1 MHRLQNAESDWMD
14 VWCRVVSEELLA
26 EVIARV
32 DQAEAEGSITPW
44 EEGDVPA
51 SLLEDE
57 PEPGKIL
64 SEKEVP
70 VLGGT
75 ELTLSNGMK
84 VFSCSLLPQQV
95 HDHNHLSHDLSAF
108 VKQPALCVFGHALL
122 LQHKSG
128 PSMK

>member
-1 MHRLQNAESDWMD
+1 MCLEGQLEDVISLYRWLCGREQFQMHRLQNAESDWMD

-84 VFSCSLLPQQV
+84 VFPVHSSL
-95 HDHNHLSHDLSAF
+95 S
-108 VKQPALCVFGHALL
+108 KC
-122 LQHKSG
+122 
-128 PSMK
+128 MTTTTCRTI